1 MTPISAITT
10 TTPGSPTEKALMHL
24 GFIFAM
30 AFQPFL
36 YLIPA
41 ISASVPSGNNAF
53 RQIPSYGDRMF
64 IEDDTIWEMF
74 PDNSAAKTF
83 AANATSEI
91 GSYAQKKYAGVKNTN
106 FKDADLEEVEAYSSP
121 TFMNDETKDQMQ
133 LQSCGKEAYER

>member
-1 MTPISAITT
+1 
-10 TTPGSPTEKALMHL
+10 
-24 GFIFAM
+24 M

-74 PDNSAAKTF
+74 LDNSDAQTF
-83 AANATSEI
+83 AVNITSEI
-91 GSYAQKKYAGVKNTN
+91 ESYVQKKYNIVKNTN
-106 FKDADLEEVEAYSSP
+106 FEDIDLEEVKA
-121 TFMNDETKDQMQ
+121 
-133 LQSCGKEAYER
+133 